1 MIYYDAEI
9 QKLFKE
15 LGLNSDPCAIDEF
28 IEKNK
33 ILTGELHIA
42 DAPFWNP
49 SQSEFIRDSLY
60 YDSEWSYAVD
70 QLDIILRN

>member
-1 MIYYDAEI
+1 MMYYDTEI
-9 QKLFKE
+9 QRLFRK
-15 LGLNSDPCAIDEF
+15 LGLDDDPCAIDVF

-33 ILTGELHIA
+33 ILTGEIHIA

-49 SQSEFIRDSLY
+49 AQSEFIRESIY
-60 YDSEWSYAVD
+60 YDSEWADAVD

>member
-9 QKLFKE
+9 QNLFKE